1 MPNIVIFIIGCW
13 VGVVLGFII
22 FAFLNAGDKDDL

>member
-1 MPNIVIFIIGCW
+1 MSDIAIFVIGCW

-22 FAFLNAGDKDDL
+22 FAFFNAGDKDEF